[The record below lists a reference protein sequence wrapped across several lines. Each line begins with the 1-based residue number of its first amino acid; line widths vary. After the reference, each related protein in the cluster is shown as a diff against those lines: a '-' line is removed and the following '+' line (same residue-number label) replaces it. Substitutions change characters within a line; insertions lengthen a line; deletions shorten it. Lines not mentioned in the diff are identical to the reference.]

1 MKKGIKSVNH
11 KILDK
16 EDKEMLSK
24 QDFNKL
30 DKNLKKEELSIK
42 KLLKSFIKKKKS
54 KK

>member
-16 EDKEMLSK
+16 EMFSK
-24 QDFNKL
+24 QDFSKL

-42 KLLKSFIKKKKS
+42 NLLKSFIRKKKS